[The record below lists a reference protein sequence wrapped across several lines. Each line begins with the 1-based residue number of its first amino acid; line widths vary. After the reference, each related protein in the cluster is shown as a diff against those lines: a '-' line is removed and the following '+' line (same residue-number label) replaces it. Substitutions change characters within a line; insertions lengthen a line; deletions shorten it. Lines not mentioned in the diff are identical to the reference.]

1 MINENKYAD
10 VRNFGASPMGD
21 TDCSEAVLKA
31 VTSLK
36 EGGTLYF
43 PSGTYLIEKP
53 INISGDHLT
62 VTGDGKQSKIVYTYE
77 QKEDDDHRS
86 ASLFIFEDNISD
98 VIVKDMSFE
107 YTGYFF
113 DEPQKSYYGR
123 VSALNFNTCF
133 DITVSNVEIKGF
145 NACGIAFYGTKDN
158 YSKRIKVEKCYI
170 HHNRVAGV
178 LYGFT
183 DGITITNNT
192 LEHHGSKNDG
202 GTGYGTTGWSGATPL
217 NIQIIGNKCSFNSRK
232 GIDLHAGMNAVIEG
246 NICEGN
252 ILYGIYAEGS
262 RTNNMVITGNMIT
275 NMVLENTPYLPIYNW
290 IEGIGFGTAGE
301 ASNSLTERNF
311 LISENEILNFS
322 FENGGAIPFN
332 CYYSQHCGSIQIKNN
347 IVNAGRISAVVSMGG
362 KGAHTERCKNNISIT
377 GNQIKCRECTSHP
390 FIFSS
395 ADTFDISHNRFDA
408 GITRLPIIITPG
420 DDNGAVICTYN
431 NFSYSE
437 GRFPERKDGEAQKR
451 TEGDPLYFEYK
462 KDTLSDSARLIEKN
476 IINGKIK

>member
-1 MINENKYAD
+1 MYTFYNAIN
-10 VRNFGASPMGD
+10 VRDFGASPCGD
-21 TDCSEAVLKA
+21 IDCSEAIKKA
-31 VTSLK
+31 IESLN

-43 PSGTYLIEKP
+43 PYGTYLIEKP

-62 VTGDGKQSKIVYTYE
+62 ITGDGKQSKIIYTYE
-77 QKEDDDHRS
+77 QKETDNHRS
-86 ASLFIFEDNISD
+86 ASLFVFEDNISD
-98 VIVKDMSFE
+98 IIVKDMTFE

-113 DEPQKSYYGR
+113 DEAQKSYYGK

-133 DITVSNVEIKGF
+133 DVTVSNVEIKGF
-145 NACGIAFYGTKDN
+145 NACGVAFYGTKEN

-192 LEHHGSKNDG
+192 LEYHGSKYDG

-232 GIDLHAGMNAVIEG
+232 GIDLHAGMKAVIEG

-252 ILYGIYAEGS
+252 VLYGIYAEGS
-262 RTNNMVITGNMIT
+262 RTNDIIICGNMIT

-290 IEGIGFGTAGE
+290 IEGIGFGTASE
-301 ASNSLTERNF
+301 APNGQAERNF
-311 LISENEILNFS
+311 IISENEILNFS
-322 FENGGAIPFN
+322 FENGGAIPFK

-347 IVNAGRISAVVSMGG
+347 IVNAGRISAVVGMGG
-362 KGAHTERCKNNISIT
+362 KGAHTEKCKNNISIT

-395 ADTFDISHNRFDA
+395 ADTFDISHNRFAA
-408 GITRLPIIITPG
+408 GKTLLPLILTPG

-431 NFSYSE
+431 SFSYDVGDIPNHTDKYE
-437 GRFPERKDGEAQKR
+437 
-451 TEGDPLYFEYK
+451 TENDSKNVLYFEYK
-462 KDTLSDSARLIEKN
+462 KDSLSDTARILENN
-476 IINGKIK
+476 IVNGKIK